1 MSKSRGTFIT
11 ARRYLEHLP
20 SEPLRYYFAAKLGA
34 GVDDI
39 DLSLEDFTARVN
51 SDLVGKLVNIA
62 SRCAPFVARGGGRLA
77 ATLADPALYREF
89 AAAAP
94 RIADLYESLDYAQAM
109 REIMLLADR
118 ANQYVDTQ
126 KPWALAKDPA
136 KSAEALAV
144 ATQGINLF
152 RVLMVYLAPVLPA
165 MACDAAGLLN
175 APLSRWDEIDTPLL
189 DTALAAYQPLAQRLD
204 PKIVAQL
211 IEAQPATP
219 PTAPSPVTP
228 KTAKPEVTTPA
239 AISIDD
245 FAKLDLRIAKVT
257 HAEAVEGSDKLL
269 KLTLDIGTAQR
280 TVFSGIRKSY
290 TPESMLG
297 RHVVVVANLAPRKM
311 RFGVSEGMVL
321 CASSDDDRVF
331 LLDADD

>member
-1 MSKSRGTFIT
+1 
-11 ARRYLEHLP
+11 
-20 SEPLRYYFAAKLGA
+20 
-34 GVDDI
+34 
-39 DLSLEDFTARVN
+39 RVN

-62 SRCAPFVARGGGRLA
+62 SRCAPFVARGGGQLA
-77 ATLADPALYREF
+77 ATLPDPALYREF

-94 RIADLYESLDYAQAM
+94 RIAELYESLEYAQAM

-152 RVLMVYLAPVLPA
+152 RALMVYLAPVLPS

-189 DTALAAYQPLAQRLD
+189 GTALAAYQPLAQRLD
-204 PKIVAQL
+204 PKAVAQL
-211 IEAQPATP
+211 VIAPPAPAPQPA
-219 PTAPSPVTP
+219 AP
-228 KTAKPEVTTPA
+228 KTAAPKASPPQAAAPTT
-239 AISIDD
+239 ISIDD
-245 FAKLDLRIAKVT
+245 FARLDLRVAKVIN
-257 HAEAVEGSDKLL
+257 AEAVEGSDKLL
-269 KLTLDIGTAQR
+269 KLTLDLGTEQR

-290 TPESMLG
+290 APESMLG
-297 RHVVVVANLAPRKM
+297 RHVVMVANLAPRKM

-321 CASSDDDRVF
+321 CASGDDDRVF
-331 LLDADD
+331 LLDADDGVAGGMKIS